1 MNLSFVNE
9 FSLEDLMDELH
20 IIIELAITHKMQEQN
35 VHRTCKII
43 RDINPIEFKYYKRYE
58 LKADFYKLNSAINAM
73 YKYKK
78 NVTIGI
84 FYLYKE
90 ILVYNH
96 IYSDFSMYVA
106 IKRFIND
113 SSYKHKH
120 AGPFIIFEK
129 EKNTI
134 KVNKPIE
141 LSNKRYI
148 IKSPYTQI
156 KTMYIPSN
164 RSTRIFVLSYSYLYA
179 ESHRYPTV
187 INENV
192 YLEMIKKNVIKNNLD
207 LIPMLYNIQPH
218 HKTIKEV
225 ELYYSELLVKKLTS

>member
-1 MNLSFVNE
+1 MNLGFVND
-9 FSLEDLMDELH
+9 FNLEDLMDELN

-35 VHRTCKII
+35 VHRYCKII

-58 LKADFYKLNSAINAM
+58 IKADFYKLNSAINAM

-78 NVTIGI
+78 NMTIGI

-96 IYSDFSMYVA
+96 IYPDFSMYVA

-113 SSYKHKH
+113 SSYDHKH

-129 EKNTI
+129 EKNSI
-134 KVNKPIE
+134 KINKPVE
-141 LSNKRYI
+141 LSNKRYV

-156 KTMYIPSN
+156 KTMYVPSN
-164 RSTRIFVLSYSYLYA
+164 RSTRIFVLSYNYLYA
-179 ESHRYPTV
+179 ESHRYPII
-187 INENV
+187 INESV
-192 YLEMIKKNVIKNNLD
+192 YSEMIKNNIIQHNLD
-207 LIPMLYNIQPH
+207 LIPMLYNIQPQ
-218 HKTIKEV
+218 HKTIKDV
-225 ELYYSELLVKKLTS
+225 EEHYSQLLVKNLTS